1 MIRICK
7 DGKKKY
13 VGLGYSVNPRHWDFQ
28 KQHPRSNCPNY
39 EEIKILIHRT
49 VQEYREKAFCL
60 KSNDR
65 EFTANTLGD
74 VIGTKKRAET
84 VNDVFLE
91 YIEQLDREGRNG
103 YSKSVRQVYNSL
115 VKYNGHLELF
125 FVDIDGC
132 WLKRYEQ
139 SLRRKGL
146 AENTIGIR
154 LRTLRAVYNYAI
166 EKGVASADKYPF
178 KQYKVSRLQQE
189 TVKRALRKD
198 DFERIINYVGKDKY
212 QQFAIDIFAFTYYI
226 GGINFVDIANLTV
239 KNIQDGQLVY
249 RRQKTFGRALLVAGS
264 EGMAG
269 ASVLSARA
277 ALRSGAGLLTLHI
290 PRCNNDIL
298 QRSVPEA
305 MTLPDTAEK
314 QISTTVA
321 TTKYSAVAVGPGV
334 GQAPATEKALLEL
347 FSSCTV
353 PMVVDADALNI
364 LARNKE
370 FLACLPQG
378 SIITPHIG
386 EFTRL
391 AGECGNSYDRLQ
403 RAVQVARDNNIC
415 VVLKGAYTAVVT
427 PQGDVHFNTTGNAGM
442 ATAGSGDTLTGILLA
457 LLAQGLSAVDAAR
470 LGVYVHGA
478 AGDIAAAKVGQI
490 ALVASDIIDAL
501 PAAWD
506 SLK

>member
-1 MIRICK
+1 METINVICYKSKKLSNGESPLMIRICK

-13 VGLGYSVNPRHWDFQ
+13 VGLGISVNPRHWDFQ

-65 EFTANTLGD
+65 DFTANTLGD
-74 VIGTKKRAET
+74 VIGTKNRAET

-154 LRTLRAVYNYAI
+154 LRTLRAIYNYAI

-249 RRQKTFGRALLVAGS
+249 RRKKTAKLIKLPIPQPAQLLIDKYHSDSTFLFPIYNTTHITTQQKENRLHKVITKVNTRLKMIGKELDLSIPITTYVARHTQATVMKRAGVPTAVISQIMGHSS
-264 EGMAG
+264 EK
-269 ASVLSARA
+269 VTQIYLD
-277 ALRSGAGLLTLHI
+277 HFDNEQI
-290 PRCNNDIL
+290 D
-298 QRSVPEA
+298 EA
-305 MTLPDTAEK
+305 M
-314 QISTTVA
+314 QH
-321 TTKYSAVAVGPGV
+321 
-334 GQAPATEKALLEL
+334 LL
-347 FSSCTV
+347 
-353 PMVVDADALNI
+353 
-364 LARNKE
+364 
-370 FLACLPQG
+370 
-378 SIITPHIG
+378 
-386 EFTRL
+386 
-391 AGECGNSYDRLQ
+391 
-403 RAVQVARDNNIC
+403 
-415 VVLKGAYTAVVT
+415 
-427 PQGDVHFNTTGNAGM
+427 
-442 ATAGSGDTLTGILLA
+442 
-457 LLAQGLSAVDAAR
+457 
-470 LGVYVHGA
+470 
-478 AGDIAAAKVGQI
+478 
-490 ALVASDIIDAL
+490 
-501 PAAWD
+501 
-506 SLK
+506 

>member
-1 MIRICK
+1 METINVICYKSKKLSNGESPLMIRICK

-13 VGLGYSVNPRHWDFQ
+13 VGLGISVSPRHWDFQ

-74 VIGTKKRAET
+74 VIGTKKKAET

-154 LRTLRAVYNYAI
+154 LRTLRAIYNYAI

-178 KQYKVSRLQQE
+178 KQYKVSKLQQE
-189 TVKRALRKD
+189 TVKRALCKD

-249 RRQKTFGRALLVAGS
+249 RRQKTAKLIKLPIPQPAQLLIDKYHSDSPFLFPIYNTTHITTQQKENRLHKVITKVNTRLKMIGKELDLSIPITTYVARHTQATVMKRAGVPTAVISQIMGHSS
-264 EGMAG
+264 EK
-269 ASVLSARA
+269 VTQIYLD
-277 ALRSGAGLLTLHI
+277 HFDNEQI
-290 PRCNNDIL
+290 D
-298 QRSVPEA
+298 EA
-305 MTLPDTAEK
+305 M
-314 QISTTVA
+314 QH
-321 TTKYSAVAVGPGV
+321 
-334 GQAPATEKALLEL
+334 LL
-347 FSSCTV
+347 
-353 PMVVDADALNI
+353 
-364 LARNKE
+364 
-370 FLACLPQG
+370 
-378 SIITPHIG
+378 
-386 EFTRL
+386 
-391 AGECGNSYDRLQ
+391 
-403 RAVQVARDNNIC
+403 
-415 VVLKGAYTAVVT
+415 
-427 PQGDVHFNTTGNAGM
+427 
-442 ATAGSGDTLTGILLA
+442 
-457 LLAQGLSAVDAAR
+457 
-470 LGVYVHGA
+470 
-478 AGDIAAAKVGQI
+478 
-490 ALVASDIIDAL
+490 
-501 PAAWD
+501 
-506 SLK
+506 

>member
-1 MIRICK
+1 METINVICYKSKKLSNGESPLMIRICK

-13 VGLGYSVNPRHWDFQ
+13 VGLGISANPRHWDFQ

-39 EEIKILIHRT
+39 EKIKILIHRT

-65 EFTANTLGD
+65 GFTANTLGD
-74 VIGTKKRAET
+74 AICIKKKAET

-154 LRTLRAVYNYAI
+154 LRTLKAIYNYAI
-166 EKGVASADKYPF
+166 EKGVANADKYPF
-178 KQYKVSRLQQE
+178 KQYKESRLQQE

-249 RRQKTFGRALLVAGS
+249 RRQKTAKLIKLPIPQPAQLLIDKYHSDSPFLFPIYNTTHITTQQKENRLHKVITKVNTRLKMIGKELDLSIPITTYVARHTQATVMKRAGVPTSVISQIMGHSS
-264 EGMAG
+264 EK
-269 ASVLSARA
+269 VTQIYLDRFD
-277 ALRSGAGLLTLHI
+277 
-290 PRCNNDIL
+290 NEQVN
-298 QRSVPEA
+298 EA
-305 MTLPDTAEK
+305 M
-314 QISTTVA
+314 QH
-321 TTKYSAVAVGPGV
+321 
-334 GQAPATEKALLEL
+334 LL
-347 FSSCTV
+347 
-353 PMVVDADALNI
+353 
-364 LARNKE
+364 
-370 FLACLPQG
+370 
-378 SIITPHIG
+378 
-386 EFTRL
+386 
-391 AGECGNSYDRLQ
+391 
-403 RAVQVARDNNIC
+403 
-415 VVLKGAYTAVVT
+415 
-427 PQGDVHFNTTGNAGM
+427 
-442 ATAGSGDTLTGILLA
+442 
-457 LLAQGLSAVDAAR
+457 
-470 LGVYVHGA
+470 
-478 AGDIAAAKVGQI
+478 
-490 ALVASDIIDAL
+490 
-501 PAAWD
+501 
-506 SLK
+506 

>member
-1 MIRICK
+1 METINVICYKSKKLANGESPLMIRICK

-13 VGLGYSVNPRHWDFQ
+13 VGLGISVSPRHWDFQ

-103 YSKSVRQVYNSL
+103 YSKSLRQVYNSL

-154 LRTLRAVYNYAI
+154 LRTLRAIYNYAI

-189 TVKRALRKD
+189 TVKRALCKD

-249 RRQKTFGRALLVAGS
+249 RRKKTAKLIKLPIPQPAQLLIDKYHSDSTFLFPIYNTTHITTQQKENRLHKVITKVNTRLKMIGKELNLSIPITTYVARHTQATVMKRAGVPTSVISQIMGHSS
-264 EGMAG
+264 EK
-269 ASVLSARA
+269 VTQIYLDRFD
-277 ALRSGAGLLTLHI
+277 
-290 PRCNNDIL
+290 NEQVN
-298 QRSVPEA
+298 EA
-305 MTLPDTAEK
+305 M
-314 QISTTVA
+314 QH
-321 TTKYSAVAVGPGV
+321 
-334 GQAPATEKALLEL
+334 LL
-347 FSSCTV
+347 
-353 PMVVDADALNI
+353 
-364 LARNKE
+364 
-370 FLACLPQG
+370 
-378 SIITPHIG
+378 
-386 EFTRL
+386 
-391 AGECGNSYDRLQ
+391 
-403 RAVQVARDNNIC
+403 
-415 VVLKGAYTAVVT
+415 
-427 PQGDVHFNTTGNAGM
+427 
-442 ATAGSGDTLTGILLA
+442 
-457 LLAQGLSAVDAAR
+457 
-470 LGVYVHGA
+470 
-478 AGDIAAAKVGQI
+478 
-490 ALVASDIIDAL
+490 
-501 PAAWD
+501 
-506 SLK
+506 

>member
-1 MIRICK
+1 METINVICYKSKKLSNGESPLMIRICK

-13 VGLGYSVNPRHWDFQ
+13 VGLGISANPRHWDFQ

-74 VIGTKKRAET
+74 VIGTKKKAET
-84 VNDVFLE
+84 MNDVFLE

-103 YSKSVRQVYNSL
+103 YSKSVRQVCNSL

-154 LRTLRAVYNYAI
+154 LRTLRAIYNYAI

-189 TVKRALRKD
+189 TVKRALCKD

-212 QQFAIDIFAFTYYI
+212 QQFVIDIFAFTYYI

-249 RRQKTFGRALLVAGS
+249 RRKKTAKLIKLPIPQPAQLFIDKYR
-264 EGMAG
+264 
-269 ASVLSARA
+269 SAPPF
-277 ALRSGAGLLTLHI
+277 LFPI
-290 PRCNNDIL
+290 YNN
-298 QRSVPEA
+298 S
-305 MTLPDTAEK
+305 K
-314 QISTTVA
+314 
-321 TTKYSAVAVGPGV
+321 K
-334 GQAPATEKALLEL
+334 K
-347 FSSCTV
+347 
-353 PMVVDADALNI
+353 
-364 LARNKE
+364 
-370 FLACLPQG
+370 
-378 SIITPHIG
+378 
-386 EFTRL
+386 
-391 AGECGNSYDRLQ
+391 
-403 RAVQVARDNNIC
+403 
-415 VVLKGAYTAVVT
+415 
-427 PQGDVHFNTTGNAGM
+427 TGC
-442 ATAGSGDTLTGILLA
+442 I
-457 LLAQGLSAVDAAR
+457 R
-470 LGVYVHGA
+470 
-478 AGDIAAAKVGQI
+478 
-490 ALVASDIIDAL
+490 
-501 PAAWD
+501 
-506 SLK
+506 

>member
-1 MIRICK
+1 
-7 DGKKKY
+7 
-13 VGLGYSVNPRHWDFQ
+13 Q

-74 VIGTKKRAET
+74 IIGAKKKAET

-91 YIEQLDREGRNG
+91 YIEQLDREDRNG

-125 FVDIDGC
+125 FVDIDAC

-154 LRTLRAVYNYAI
+154 LRTFRAIYNYAI

-189 TVKRALRKD
+189 TVKRALCKD

-249 RRQKTFGRALLVAGS
+249 RRKKTAKLIKLPIPQPAQLLIDKYHSDSPFLFPIYNTTHITTQQKENR
-264 EGMAG
+264 
-269 ASVLSARA
+269 
-277 ALRSGAGLLTLHI
+277 LHKVI
-290 PRCNNDIL
+290 
-298 QRSVPEA
+298 
-305 MTLPDTAEK
+305 
-314 QISTTVA
+314 
-321 TTKYSAVAVGPGV
+321 TKV
-334 GQAPATEKALLEL
+334 
-347 FSSCTV
+347 
-353 PMVVDADALNI
+353 N
-364 LARNKE
+364 
-370 FLACLPQG
+370 
-378 SIITPHIG
+378 
-386 EFTRL
+386 TRL
-391 AGECGNSYDRLQ
+391 KMIGKELDLSIPITTY
-403 RAVQVARDNNIC
+403 VARHTQAT
-415 VVLKGAYTAVVT
+415 VMKRAGVPTAVISQIMGHSSEKIT
-427 PQGDVHFNTTGNAGM
+427 QIYLDHFDYEQIDKAM
-442 ATAGSGDTLTGILLA
+442 QHLL
-457 LLAQGLSAVDAAR
+457 
-470 LGVYVHGA
+470 
-478 AGDIAAAKVGQI
+478 
-490 ALVASDIIDAL
+490 
-501 PAAWD
+501 
-506 SLK
+506 

>member
-13 VGLGYSVNPRHWDFQ
+13 VGLGISVSPRHWDFQ

-74 VIGTKKRAET
+74 VIGTKKKAET

-91 YIEQLDREGRNG
+91 YIEQLDGEGRNG

-154 LRTLRAVYNYAI
+154 LRTLRAIYNYAI

-189 TVKRALRKD
+189 TVKRALCKD

-249 RRQKTFGRALLVAGS
+249 RRKKTAKLIKLPIPQPAQLLIDKYHSDSTFLFPIYNTAHITTQQKENRLHKVITKVNTRLKMIGKELNLSIPITTYVARHTQATVMKRAGVPTSVISQIMGHSS
-264 EGMAG
+264 EK
-269 ASVLSARA
+269 VTQIYLDRFD
-277 ALRSGAGLLTLHI
+277 
-290 PRCNNDIL
+290 NVQVN
-298 QRSVPEA
+298 EA
-305 MTLPDTAEK
+305 M
-314 QISTTVA
+314 QH
-321 TTKYSAVAVGPGV
+321 
-334 GQAPATEKALLEL
+334 LL
-347 FSSCTV
+347 
-353 PMVVDADALNI
+353 
-364 LARNKE
+364 
-370 FLACLPQG
+370 
-378 SIITPHIG
+378 
-386 EFTRL
+386 
-391 AGECGNSYDRLQ
+391 
-403 RAVQVARDNNIC
+403 
-415 VVLKGAYTAVVT
+415 
-427 PQGDVHFNTTGNAGM
+427 
-442 ATAGSGDTLTGILLA
+442 
-457 LLAQGLSAVDAAR
+457 
-470 LGVYVHGA
+470 
-478 AGDIAAAKVGQI
+478 
-490 ALVASDIIDAL
+490 
-501 PAAWD
+501 
-506 SLK
+506 

>member
-1 MIRICK
+1 METINVICYKSKKLSNGESPLMIRICK

-13 VGLGYSVNPRHWDFQ
+13 VGLGISVSPRHWDFQ

-74 VIGTKKRAET
+74 VIGTKKRAGT

-91 YIEQLDREGRNG
+91 YIEKLDREGRNG

-154 LRTLRAVYNYAI
+154 LRTLRAIYNYAI

-189 TVKRALRKD
+189 TVKRALCKD
-198 DFERIINYVGKDKY
+198 GFERIINYVGKDKY

-249 RRQKTFGRALLVAGS
+249 RRKKTAKLIKLPIPQPAQLLIDKYHSDSTFLFPIYNTTHITTQQKENRLHKVITKVNTRLKMIGKELDLSIPITTYVARHTQATVMKRAGVPTAVISQIMGHSS
-264 EGMAG
+264 EK
-269 ASVLSARA
+269 VTQIYLD
-277 ALRSGAGLLTLHI
+277 HFDNEQI
-290 PRCNNDIL
+290 D
-298 QRSVPEA
+298 EA
-305 MTLPDTAEK
+305 M
-314 QISTTVA
+314 QH
-321 TTKYSAVAVGPGV
+321 
-334 GQAPATEKALLEL
+334 LL
-347 FSSCTV
+347 
-353 PMVVDADALNI
+353 
-364 LARNKE
+364 
-370 FLACLPQG
+370 
-378 SIITPHIG
+378 
-386 EFTRL
+386 
-391 AGECGNSYDRLQ
+391 
-403 RAVQVARDNNIC
+403 
-415 VVLKGAYTAVVT
+415 
-427 PQGDVHFNTTGNAGM
+427 
-442 ATAGSGDTLTGILLA
+442 
-457 LLAQGLSAVDAAR
+457 
-470 LGVYVHGA
+470 
-478 AGDIAAAKVGQI
+478 
-490 ALVASDIIDAL
+490 
-501 PAAWD
+501 
-506 SLK
+506 

>member
-1 MIRICK
+1 METINVICYKSKKLSNGESPLMIRICK

-13 VGLGYSVNPRHWDFQ
+13 VGLGISVSPRHWDFQ

-39 EEIKILIHRT
+39 EEIKILINRT

-74 VIGTKKRAET
+74 IIGTKKRAET

-91 YIEQLDREGRNG
+91 YIEQLDREDRNG

-154 LRTLRAVYNYAI
+154 LRTLRAIYNYAI

-178 KQYKVSRLQQE
+178 KQYKVSKLQQE

-249 RRQKTFGRALLVAGS
+249 RRQKTAKLIKLPIPQPAQLLIDKYHSDSPFLFPIYNTTHITTQQKENRLHKVITKVNTRLKMIGKELDLSIPITTYVARHTQATVMKRAGVPTAVISQIMGHSS
-264 EGMAG
+264 EK
-269 ASVLSARA
+269 VTQIYLD
-277 ALRSGAGLLTLHI
+277 HFDNEQI
-290 PRCNNDIL
+290 D
-298 QRSVPEA
+298 EA
-305 MTLPDTAEK
+305 M
-314 QISTTVA
+314 QH
-321 TTKYSAVAVGPGV
+321 
-334 GQAPATEKALLEL
+334 LL
-347 FSSCTV
+347 
-353 PMVVDADALNI
+353 
-364 LARNKE
+364 
-370 FLACLPQG
+370 
-378 SIITPHIG
+378 
-386 EFTRL
+386 
-391 AGECGNSYDRLQ
+391 
-403 RAVQVARDNNIC
+403 
-415 VVLKGAYTAVVT
+415 
-427 PQGDVHFNTTGNAGM
+427 
-442 ATAGSGDTLTGILLA
+442 
-457 LLAQGLSAVDAAR
+457 
-470 LGVYVHGA
+470 
-478 AGDIAAAKVGQI
+478 
-490 ALVASDIIDAL
+490 
-501 PAAWD
+501 
-506 SLK
+506 

>member
-1 MIRICK
+1 METINVICYKSKKLSNGESPLMIRICK

-74 VIGTKKRAET
+74 VIGTKKKAET

-154 LRTLRAVYNYAI
+154 LRTLRAIYNYAI

-178 KQYKVSRLQQE
+178 KQYKVSKLQQE

-249 RRQKTFGRALLVAGS
+249 RRQKTAKLIKLPIPQPAQLLIDKYHSDSPFLFPIYNTTHITTQQKENRLHKVITKVNTRLKMIGKELDLSIPITTYVARHTQATVMKRAGVPTAVISQIMGHSS
-264 EGMAG
+264 EK
-269 ASVLSARA
+269 VTQIYLD
-277 ALRSGAGLLTLHI
+277 HFDNEQI
-290 PRCNNDIL
+290 D
-298 QRSVPEA
+298 EA
-305 MTLPDTAEK
+305 M
-314 QISTTVA
+314 QH
-321 TTKYSAVAVGPGV
+321 
-334 GQAPATEKALLEL
+334 LL
-347 FSSCTV
+347 
-353 PMVVDADALNI
+353 
-364 LARNKE
+364 
-370 FLACLPQG
+370 
-378 SIITPHIG
+378 
-386 EFTRL
+386 
-391 AGECGNSYDRLQ
+391 
-403 RAVQVARDNNIC
+403 
-415 VVLKGAYTAVVT
+415 
-427 PQGDVHFNTTGNAGM
+427 
-442 ATAGSGDTLTGILLA
+442 
-457 LLAQGLSAVDAAR
+457 
-470 LGVYVHGA
+470 
-478 AGDIAAAKVGQI
+478 
-490 ALVASDIIDAL
+490 
-501 PAAWD
+501 
-506 SLK
+506 

>member
-1 MIRICK
+1 METINVICYKSKKLSNGESPLMIRICK

-13 VGLGYSVNPRHWDFQ
+13 VGLGISVNPRHWDFQ

-154 LRTLRAVYNYAI
+154 LRTLRAIYNYAI
-166 EKGVASADKYPF
+166 EKGVASVDKYPF

-189 TVKRALRKD
+189 TVKRALCKD

-226 GGINFVDIANLTV
+226 GGMLYGKFLQVKKELLIDKYHSDSTFLFPIYNTAHITTQQKENRLHKVITKVNTRLKMIGKELDLSIPITTYVARHTQATV
-239 KNIQDGQLVY
+239 MK
-249 RRQKTFGRALLVAGS
+249 RAGVPTSVISQIMGHSS
-264 EGMAG
+264 EK
-269 ASVLSARA
+269 VTQIYLDRFD
-277 ALRSGAGLLTLHI
+277 
-290 PRCNNDIL
+290 NEQVN
-298 QRSVPEA
+298 EA
-305 MTLPDTAEK
+305 M
-314 QISTTVA
+314 QH
-321 TTKYSAVAVGPGV
+321 
-334 GQAPATEKALLEL
+334 LL
-347 FSSCTV
+347 
-353 PMVVDADALNI
+353 
-364 LARNKE
+364 
-370 FLACLPQG
+370 
-378 SIITPHIG
+378 
-386 EFTRL
+386 
-391 AGECGNSYDRLQ
+391 
-403 RAVQVARDNNIC
+403 
-415 VVLKGAYTAVVT
+415 
-427 PQGDVHFNTTGNAGM
+427 
-442 ATAGSGDTLTGILLA
+442 
-457 LLAQGLSAVDAAR
+457 
-470 LGVYVHGA
+470 
-478 AGDIAAAKVGQI
+478 
-490 ALVASDIIDAL
+490 
-501 PAAWD
+501 
-506 SLK
+506 

>member
-13 VGLGYSVNPRHWDFQ
+13 VGLGISVSPRHWDFQ

-74 VIGTKKRAET
+74 VIGTKKKAET

-154 LRTLRAVYNYAI
+154 LRTLRAIYNYAI

-189 TVKRALRKD
+189 TVKRALCKD

-249 RRQKTFGRALLVAGS
+249 RRQKTAKLIKLPIPQPAQLLIDKYHSDSPFLFPIYNTTHITTQQKENRLHKVITKVNTRLKMIGKELDISIPITTYVARHTQATVMKRAGVPTAVISQIMGHSS
-264 EGMAG
+264 EK
-269 ASVLSARA
+269 VTQIYLD
-277 ALRSGAGLLTLHI
+277 HFDNEQI
-290 PRCNNDIL
+290 D
-298 QRSVPEA
+298 EA
-305 MTLPDTAEK
+305 M
-314 QISTTVA
+314 QH
-321 TTKYSAVAVGPGV
+321 
-334 GQAPATEKALLEL
+334 LL
-347 FSSCTV
+347 
-353 PMVVDADALNI
+353 
-364 LARNKE
+364 
-370 FLACLPQG
+370 
-378 SIITPHIG
+378 
-386 EFTRL
+386 
-391 AGECGNSYDRLQ
+391 
-403 RAVQVARDNNIC
+403 
-415 VVLKGAYTAVVT
+415 
-427 PQGDVHFNTTGNAGM
+427 
-442 ATAGSGDTLTGILLA
+442 
-457 LLAQGLSAVDAAR
+457 
-470 LGVYVHGA
+470 
-478 AGDIAAAKVGQI
+478 
-490 ALVASDIIDAL
+490 
-501 PAAWD
+501 
-506 SLK
+506 

>member
-1 MIRICK
+1 METINVICYKSKKLANGESPLMIRICK

-13 VGLGYSVNPRHWDFQ
+13 VGLGISVSPRHWDFQ

-74 VIGTKKRAET
+74 IIGTKKRAET

-103 YSKSVRQVYNSL
+103 YSKSLRQVYNSL

-125 FVDIDGC
+125 FIDIDGC

-154 LRTLRAVYNYAI
+154 LRTLRAIYNYAI

-189 TVKRALRKD
+189 TVKRALCKD

-249 RRQKTFGRALLVAGS
+249 RRKKTAKLIKLPIPQPAQLLIDKYHSDSPFLFPIYNTTHITTQQKENRLHKVITKVNTRLKMIGKELNLSIPITTYVARHTQATVMKRAGVPTSVISQIMGHSS
-264 EGMAG
+264 EK
-269 ASVLSARA
+269 VTQIYLDRFD
-277 ALRSGAGLLTLHI
+277 
-290 PRCNNDIL
+290 NEQVN
-298 QRSVPEA
+298 EA
-305 MTLPDTAEK
+305 M
-314 QISTTVA
+314 QH
-321 TTKYSAVAVGPGV
+321 
-334 GQAPATEKALLEL
+334 LL
-347 FSSCTV
+347 
-353 PMVVDADALNI
+353 
-364 LARNKE
+364 
-370 FLACLPQG
+370 
-378 SIITPHIG
+378 
-386 EFTRL
+386 
-391 AGECGNSYDRLQ
+391 
-403 RAVQVARDNNIC
+403 
-415 VVLKGAYTAVVT
+415 
-427 PQGDVHFNTTGNAGM
+427 
-442 ATAGSGDTLTGILLA
+442 
-457 LLAQGLSAVDAAR
+457 
-470 LGVYVHGA
+470 
-478 AGDIAAAKVGQI
+478 
-490 ALVASDIIDAL
+490 
-501 PAAWD
+501 
-506 SLK
+506 

>member
-1 MIRICK
+1 METINVICYKSKKLANGESPLMIRICK

-13 VGLGYSVNPRHWDFQ
+13 VGLGISVSPRHWDFQ

-103 YSKSVRQVYNSL
+103 YSKSLRQVYNSL

-125 FVDIDGC
+125 FIDIDGC

-154 LRTLRAVYNYAI
+154 LRTLRAIYNYAI

-189 TVKRALRKD
+189 TVKRALCKD

-249 RRQKTFGRALLVAGS
+249 RRKKTAKLIKLPIPQPAQLLIDKYHSDSTFLFPIYNTTHITTQQKENRLHKVITKVNTRLKMIGKELNLSIPITTYVARHTQATVMKRAGVPTSVISQIMGHSS
-264 EGMAG
+264 EK
-269 ASVLSARA
+269 VTQIYLDRFD
-277 ALRSGAGLLTLHI
+277 
-290 PRCNNDIL
+290 NEQVN
-298 QRSVPEA
+298 EA
-305 MTLPDTAEK
+305 M
-314 QISTTVA
+314 QH
-321 TTKYSAVAVGPGV
+321 
-334 GQAPATEKALLEL
+334 LL
-347 FSSCTV
+347 
-353 PMVVDADALNI
+353 
-364 LARNKE
+364 
-370 FLACLPQG
+370 
-378 SIITPHIG
+378 
-386 EFTRL
+386 
-391 AGECGNSYDRLQ
+391 
-403 RAVQVARDNNIC
+403 
-415 VVLKGAYTAVVT
+415 
-427 PQGDVHFNTTGNAGM
+427 
-442 ATAGSGDTLTGILLA
+442 
-457 LLAQGLSAVDAAR
+457 
-470 LGVYVHGA
+470 
-478 AGDIAAAKVGQI
+478 
-490 ALVASDIIDAL
+490 
-501 PAAWD
+501 
-506 SLK
+506 